1 MAKSKQPRVAA
12 KEQAKKRNEPAIDNR
27 RARHEYHIL
36 DSVEAGL
43 ALTGTEVKSIR
54 AGGVSMSE
62 AYARFRDGEA
72 WLMGMHVP
80 PYKQGSFSNVDPNR
94 PRKLLLHKEQI
105 ADLQARVEEKGLT
118 IVPLRMYF
126 TRGKVK
132 VQLGLARGK
141 KLWDKRE
148 DVAKRD
154 VEREIARTAITMRGA
169 KPEAAIEQS
178 DRTRAA

>member
-1 MAKSKQPRVAA
+1 MAKSKQSRIAV
-12 KEQAKKRNEPAIDNR
+12 KEQAKKHNEPAIDNR

-36 DSVEAGL
+36 DSLEAGL
-43 ALTGTEVKSIR
+43 ALTGTEVKAIR
-54 AGGVSMSE
+54 AGGVSLNE

-72 WLMGMHVP
+72 WLMSMHIP

-105 ADLQARVEEKGLT
+105 ADLQSRGKEKGLT

-132 VQLGLARGK
+132 VQLGVARGK
-141 KLWDKRE
+141 KFWDKRE
-148 DVAKRD
+148 DVAKRE
-154 VEREIARTAITMRGA
+154 VERELARHAR
-169 KPEAAIEQS
+169 
-178 DRTRAA
+178 R